1 MNYKGLEVTDIIY
14 LEVGQFYEGGGLDL
28 LMSITNVGHL
38 TVGDIS
44 LLHKCVLYVCSL
56 ICLQGAYASLVL
68 MHIPFGIVSYL
79 CHLNLVRYLYGLG
92 ALLSGLGAQGW
103 GD

>member
-1 MNYKGLEVTDIIY
+1 MCVTY
-14 LEVGQFYEGGGLDL
+14 
-28 LMSITNVGHL
+28 
-38 TVGDIS
+38 VGDIS
-44 LLHKCVLYVCSL
+44 VLHKCVLYVCSL

-92 ALLSGLGAQGW
+92 ALLSGLGA
-103 GD
+103 

>member
-1 MNYKGLEVTDIIY
+1 MSYKGLEVIDIIY
-14 LEVGQFYEGGGLDL
+14 LGVGQVYEGGGLDL
-28 LMSITNVGHL
+28 LMSITN
-38 TVGDIS
+38 VGDIS

-79 CHLNLVRYLYGLG
+79 CHLNLVRHLCGLG